1 MHGRLTKEIDL
12 MVRDG
17 QTKKNPPKKDSNK
30 NQLQVLDLALTLPLT
45 IEARDNKVTY
55 SLNRSLSSSNSSNN
69 NNRCHI
75 LKLSYWNS
83 SEPS

>member
-1 MHGRLTKEIDL
+1 MKEIDL

-30 NQLQVLDLALTLPLT
+30 NQLQVLDLVLTQPLT

-55 SLNRSLSSSNSSNN
+55 SLNRSPSSSNSKNN
-69 NNRCHI
+69 SNRCHI

>member
-1 MHGRLTKEIDL
+1 

-17 QTKKNPPKKDSNK
+17 QTKKNPLKKDSNK

-55 SLNRSLSSSNSSNN
+55 SLNRSPSSSNSKNN
-69 NNRCHI
+69 SNRCHI